1 MRWSHAGLA
10 AACCAAVLTAGCSGA
25 DAGAREDVR
34 EDARDDAR
42 LPAGVIPPSGAA
54 VPGQA
59 ELGPDGLYDYAG
71 VPDFVP
77 ANPCEGEWRAAASA
91 AGYEHRELD
100 IITVQTP
107 GRPNCM
113 LSKEDGT
120 TILLTGDANGR
131 AEYAALGYPIEEHV
145 TDEFS
150 WYTVVVP
157 TYDDDGY
164 CQAMID
170 TPTGGIGV
178 PKLFSPDLSDSSEG
192 SACAEASERF
202 LEIRRN
208 RK

>member
-91 AGYEHRELD
+91 AGYEHREGDMPSIANPL
-100 IITVQTP
+100 
-107 GRPNCM
+107 RPSCV
-113 LSKEDGT
+113 LSQVDGT
-120 TILLTGDANGR
+120 QTILTGDHRGR
-131 AEYAALGYPIEEHV
+131 REYAAEGLRLIDNNGPGNSWYSVRIP
-145 TDEFS
+145 TDEQ
-150 WYTVVVP
+150 T
-157 TYDDDGY
+157 GL
-164 CQAMID
+164 CRAAID
-170 TPTGGIGV
+170 TPTGSVGV
-178 PKLFSPDLSDSSEG
+178 ILPYSETSPLETPEEVCEQA
-192 SACAEASERF
+192 SAQF
-202 LEIRRN
+202 LEIWGTQ
-208 RK
+208 K

>member
-25 DAGAREDVR
+25 DAGAREDV
-34 EDARDDAR
+34 RDDAR

-91 AGYEHRELD
+91 AGYEHREGD
-100 IITVQTP
+100 MPSIANPI
-107 GRPNCM
+107 RPACM
-113 LSKEDGT
+113 LSKLDGT
-120 TILLTGDANGR
+120 TTLLTGDNRGR
-131 AEYAALGYPIEEHV
+131 REYIAAGYTITDHREENF
-145 TDEFS
+145 T
-150 WYTVVVP
+150 WYTVVIPPAAGGLCRAAV
-157 TYDDDGY
+157 DF
-164 CQAMID
+164 
-170 TPTGGIGV
+170 PTGSVGI
-178 PKLFSPDLSDSSEG
+178 PFIYNELNPDQSPEA
-192 SACAEASERF
+192 ACKTTSNQ
-202 LEIRRN
+202 LIEIWRH